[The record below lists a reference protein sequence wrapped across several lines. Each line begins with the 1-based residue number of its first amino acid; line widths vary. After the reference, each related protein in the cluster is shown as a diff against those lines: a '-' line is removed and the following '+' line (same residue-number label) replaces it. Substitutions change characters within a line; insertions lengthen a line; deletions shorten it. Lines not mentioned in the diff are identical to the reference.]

1 MISMT
6 FINRC
11 LRILHIAKKPTRKEL
26 NEIIKVTGLG
36 LLVIGSFGML
46 MYLIFTVL

>member
-11 LRILHIAKKPTRKEL
+11 FRILHIAKKPTKKEL
-26 NEIIKVTGLG
+26 NEIVKVTGLG
-36 LLVIGSFGML
+36 LVVIGSFGMM
-46 MYLIFTVL
+46 MYLIFTMI

>member
-11 LRILHIAKKPTRKEL
+11 MRVLHIAKKPTRKEL
-26 NEIIKVTGLG
+26 NEIVKVTGLG

-46 MYLIFTVL
+46 MYLIFSFI

>member
-1 MISMT
+1 MISM
-6 FINRC
+6 RV
-11 LRILHIAKKPTRKEL
+11 LHIAKKPTRKEL

-36 LLVIGSFGML
+36 LLVVGSFGML

>member
-11 LRILHIAKKPTRKEL
+11 LRILHIARKPTQKEL

-46 MYLIFTVL
+46 MYLIFTVI